1 MPRIAPDG
9 SLHEWSEIAE
19 DDWASI
25 LVGNGLSINLSRYFA
40 YQSLYEE
47 AKPRRGK
54 GA

>member
-19 DDWASI
+19 DDWTSI

-47 AKPRRGK
+47 AKPRRGE